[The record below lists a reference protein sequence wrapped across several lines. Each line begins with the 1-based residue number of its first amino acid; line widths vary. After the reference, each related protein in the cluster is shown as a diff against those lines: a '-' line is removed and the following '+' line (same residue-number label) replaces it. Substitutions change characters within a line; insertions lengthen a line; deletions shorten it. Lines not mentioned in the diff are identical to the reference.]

1 MRPVAGTSSQ
11 TSPNDISHS
20 PRRILILGSAPNS
33 LSAASWP
40 RELFDKIVV
49 INNAWRI
56 RDDWDD
62 IIYPY
67 DFAPENMPPQIEP
80 HQRII
85 DEHAFVPIQND
96 YGGFVYAGAT
106 MAYTAGYWVLGHYKP
121 AEIAFMG
128 CDMYYPDT
136 GKTHF
141 YGTGSPDPLRDDITL
156 TSLEASSARLYSLAA
171 QQGCQLFNL
180 SGGISRLIFP
190 RMSITALALGDAH
203 PPTHMIDEA
212 QIAIAL
218 IRESQLGYHVPNG
231 RYWDDPSQ
239 FDKDALMQLDAL
251 WMNTIKDI
259 AKDTA

>member
-1 MRPVAGTSSQ
+1 MRPVASTPSQ
-11 TSPNDISHS
+11 TSPNDISHA

-33 LSAASWP
+33 LQAASWP
-40 RELFDKIVV
+40 GELFDKIVV

-106 MAYTAGYWVLGHYKP
+106 MAFTAGYWALGHYKP
-121 AEIAFMG
+121 AEITFMG
-128 CDMYYPDT
+128 CDMHYPDT
-136 GKTHF
+136 GNTHF

-180 SGGISRLIFP
+180 SDGISRLIFP
-190 RMSITALALGDAH
+190 RISITALASDDTQA
-203 PPTHMIDEA
+203 PTSVIDEA

-218 IRESQLGYHVPNG
+218 NREAQLDYYVPSG
-231 RYWDDPSQ
+231 RYWDDLSQ

-251 WMNTIKDI
+251 WMNTIKD
-259 AKDTA
+259 TAETS